1 MVAKRSTH
9 KPSTHKSSTHKRLAH
24 KLSVDKAPIGK
35 TILILNAG
43 GTIGMVAGRSGLVP
57 SRRFTGQIGEWLGR
71 REELRRHQYVIDA
84 VEPLI
89 DSANAEPSTWHDI
102 ARRIWR
108 KREQIDGVV
117 VLHGTDT
124 LAYTAGAL
132 SFLLINFGKPIVLTG
147 AQVPF
152 SQAGSDGEANVRGA
166 LACAAEARIREV
178 CVYFD
183 GRLLRG
189 NRARKWSTQSGEG
202 FFSPHWP
209 ELGQLDDKLRLAASA
224 LLQIAPSA
232 EPAKP
237 AKARPTSV
245 GLLKL
250 YPGISERI
258 ISAAGDAHPDGLVL
272 ELYGS
277 GTGPAKSKAIRAALQ
292 AITSR
297 RTPVVGVSQ
306 CVRGRVT
313 PDTYAASRAFA
324 ECGVA
329 NGYDLTPEAAL
340 TKLSYLRNSPFPLD
354 RIGSEMARPLAGELT
369 ADPATEIS

>member
-1 MVAKRSTH
+1 MVGKLSIGRLSVN
-9 KPSTHKSSTHKRLAH
+9 KPS
-24 KLSVDKAPIGK
+24 VNK

-57 SRRFTGQIGEWLGR
+57 SRRFTRQIEEWLGR
-71 REELRRHQYVIDA
+71 RDELNCNHYVIDA

-89 DSANAEPSTWHDI
+89 DSANAEPSTWHGI
-102 ARRIWR
+102 ARRIWS
-108 KREQIDGVV
+108 KRDRIDGVV

-132 SFLLINFGKPIVLTG
+132 SFLLVNFGKPIILTG

-152 SQAGSDGEANVRGA
+152 SLPGSDGEANVRGA
-166 LACAAEARIREV
+166 LACAVDARIREV
-178 CVYFD
+178 CIYFD

-189 NRARKWSTQSGEG
+189 NRARKWSTQSGDG

-209 ELGQLDDKLRLAASA
+209 ELGRIETKLRIAASA
-224 LLQIAPSA
+224 LLSIAPAA

-237 AKARPTSV
+237 GKAGPISV

-250 YPGISERI
+250 YPGISDRI

-277 GTGPAKSKAIRAALQ
+277 GTGPAKSKAIREALRALRKAWTSIPAATASSTSVGSAAIPMPRPMTATRL
-292 AITSR
+292 ARGGSVKPRPSGPITSQRPPWASSPSSGGYPR
-297 RTPVVGVSQ
+297 RAPCRPPAGSGD
-306 CVRGRVT
+306 RG
-313 PDTYAASRAFA
+313 
-324 ECGVA
+324 
-329 NGYDLTPEAAL
+329 
-340 TKLSYLRNSPFPLD
+340 
-354 RIGSEMARPLAGELT
+354 
-369 ADPATEIS
+369 

>member
-1 MVAKRSTH
+1 MVG
-9 KPSTHKSSTHKRLAH
+9 
-24 KLSVDKAPIGK
+24 KLSVGRLSVNKPSVNKPSVNK

-57 SRRFTGQIGEWLGR
+57 SRRFTRQIEEWLGR
-71 REELRRHQYVIDA
+71 RDELNCNHYVIDA

-89 DSANAEPSTWHDI
+89 DSANAEPSTWHGI
-102 ARRIWR
+102 ARRIWS
-108 KREQIDGVV
+108 KRDRIDGVV

-132 SFLLINFGKPIVLTG
+132 SFLLVNFGKPIILTG

-152 SQAGSDGEANVRGA
+152 SLPGSDGEANVRGA
-166 LACAAEARIREV
+166 LACAVDARIREV
-178 CVYFD
+178 CIYFD

-189 NRARKWSTQSGEG
+189 NRARKWSTQSGDG

-209 ELGQLDDKLRLAASA
+209 ELGRIETKLRIAASA
-224 LLQIAPSA
+224 LLSIAPAA

-237 AKARPTSV
+237 GKAGPISV

-250 YPGISERI
+250 YPGISDRI

-277 GTGPAKSKAIRAALQ
+277 GTGPAKSKAIREALR
-292 AITSR
+292 AVTSR

-324 ECGVA
+324 ECGVL
-329 NGYDLTPEAAL
+329 NGCDLTPEAAL
-340 TKLSYLRNSPFPLD
+340 TKLSYLRNSALPVE
-354 RIGSEMARPLAGELT
+354 RIGVEIARPLAGELT
-369 ADPATEIS
+369 ADAR